1 MKLPKIFRRKKALR
15 LPKSGGNSLRQ
26 AYFGASLVS
35 VGRFTYGTRHLNLKE
50 WGEGA
55 SLTIGSFCSLAS
67 NITILLGGNHRMD
80 WATTYPFGVI
90 HLNELYPRMSGTAAA
105 TNGNVTIGHDVW
117 IGMNATIMSGVTIG
131 NGAVIAAGSLVSK
144 DVGRY
149 EVWGGNPARLLK
161 HRFPLEIMEALDAL
175 QWWNRDLETVRKI
188 VPLLIDVPTPERL
201 GEIRDI
207 LEGEDLSL

>member
-15 LPKSGGNSLRQ
+15 LPKAGVAGLRQ
-26 AYFGASLVS
+26 TYFGASLVS
-35 VGRFTYGTRHLNLKE
+35 VGRFTYGTRHLILKE

-55 SLTIGSFCSLAS
+55 SLSIGSFCSLAS
-67 NITILLGGNHRMD
+67 DITILLGGNHRMD

-90 HLNELYPRMSGTAAA
+90 HVKELYPHAPTSAAAA

-161 HRFPLEIMEALDAL
+161 LRFPEDIIQPLDQL
-175 QWWNRDLETVRKI
+175 QWWDRDLETVRKI
-188 VPLLIDVPTPERL
+188 VPLLMDVPTKARL
-201 GEIRDI
+201 EEIKQILDGEI
-207 LEGEDLSL
+207 